1 MGVKEHYKNHLGNFY
16 SWMVGDFENQQK
28 VQQDF
33 FSENAIISKSNAIAV
48 DLGAGHGLQSVS
60 LAKLGFQVKAIDFN
74 PQLLEQLHQNAVGYP
89 IEIIEGDL
97 VQFTQYIDNAD
108 VIVCMGDTI
117 SHLSSF
123 EALQQLF
130 AQAYAILPTG
140 GKLVISYRDYSI
152 ALEDTQRILPVRADE
167 SQIHTCLLEYFEHT
181 VRVTDIL
188 HQNINGAW
196 QQNAS
201 SYNKLRISPQKVV
214 QMLQAEGFAI
224 QASQNIQ
231 RMIYSI
237 ATK

>member
-1 MGVKEHYKNHLGNFY
+1 MGAKEHYKNHLGNFY
-16 SWMVGDFENQQK
+16 SWMVGDFESQQK
-28 VQQDF
+28 VQQEF
-33 FSENAIISKSNAIAV
+33 LSENAIISKSNAIAV

-74 PQLLEQLHQNAVGYP
+74 PQLLTQLHQNAVGYP
-89 IEIIEGDL
+89 IEIIEADID
-97 VQFTQYIDNAD
+97 QFTQYVHQAE

-130 AQAYAILPTG
+130 AQAYAVLPAG

-167 SQIHTCLLEYFEHT
+167 RQIHTCLLEYFEDT

-188 HQNINGAW
+188 HQNVNGAW
-196 QQNAS
+196 QQKAC
-201 SYNKLRISPQKVV
+201 SYNKLRISPQKVA
-214 QMLQAEGFAI
+214 QMLQAEGFTI
-224 QASQNIQ
+224 QAPQSIQ
-231 RMIYSI
+231 RMLYCI
-237 ATK
+237 AKK